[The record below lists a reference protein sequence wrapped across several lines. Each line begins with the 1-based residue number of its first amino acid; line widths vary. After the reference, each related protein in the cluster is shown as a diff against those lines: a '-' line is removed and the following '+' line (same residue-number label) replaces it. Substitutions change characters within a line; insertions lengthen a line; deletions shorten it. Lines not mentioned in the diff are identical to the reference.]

1 MLDVNDCKPVFRS
14 PVMEVYVRE
23 DAQIGDLV
31 TTLTSVDQDED
42 KNADVTY
49 AFISG
54 KGLHEIFCK
63 LAKSDSYHLVLIVD
77 FLGLVKLLSL

>member
-1 MLDVNDCKPVFRS
+1 MFLNSIPCQVSVLDVNDCKPVFRS

-54 KGLHEIFCK
+54 KGLHKIFVN
-63 LAKSDSYHLVLIVD
+63 LQFFVWFVNII
-77 FLGLVKLLSL
+77 G

>member
-1 MLDVNDCKPVFRS
+1 
-14 PVMEVYVRE
+14 MEVYVRE

-54 KGLHEIFCK
+54 K
-63 LAKSDSYHLVLIVD
+63 SQY
-77 FLGLVKLLSL
+77 LGLSIWKIRKLMSVFCGE